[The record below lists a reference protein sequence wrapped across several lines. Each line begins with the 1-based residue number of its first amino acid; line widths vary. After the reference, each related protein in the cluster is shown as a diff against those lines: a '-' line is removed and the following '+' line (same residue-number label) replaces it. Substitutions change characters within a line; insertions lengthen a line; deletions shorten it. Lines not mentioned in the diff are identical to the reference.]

1 MRIELVQSKMERT
14 EMRMISISLR
24 ESTEL
29 KEEQTL
35 RQLGGGGVMR
45 RCRLR
50 WHGYNV
56 ECKSDEDWGK
66 GCSNL
71 VVVERMETQEITPV
85 GGPKMNTV
93 SADFQLL

>member
-1 MRIELVQSKMERT
+1 
-14 EMRMISISLR
+14 
-24 ESTEL
+24 
-29 KEEQTL
+29 
-35 RQLGGGGVMR
+35 MR

-56 ECKSDEDWGK
+56 ECKGDEDWGK

-71 VVVERMETQEITPV
+71 VVVERMETQENTPV

-93 SADFQLL
+93 SADLQLL